1 MARKPNGQLTK
12 DYREI
17 LNLQYQ
23 FYEDLYSRDHAVK
36 FRLTNESGVYLNPT
50 QQRVSNEPF
59 SEEELFDA
67 MMTLK
72 KGKTPGWD
80 RIGLALYKKFWKE
93 LKWPLYLMLS
103 DAVRSGRL
111 NCTGHRG
118 IITLIPKKNKDDL
131 LVKNWHP
138 ITLLN
143 YDYKIYAKMIA
154 NRLEI
159 FADEMIGKQQTGF
172 VKGRC
177 ITSNIRRTAE
187 IVAYLERKNKPGVIA
202 MVDFEKCFDRIDH
215 NSIRAVFKYFKFGD
229 IFIDML
235 MILYK
240 DFKLCTSNNGYLSP
254 ILKKNRGINQGC
266 PGSPLVYTY
275 CGEILNHLI
284 KQNTSIKG
292 IPMPFLSN
300 ILSQF
305 ADDTGAFLKFECIT
319 IEEFGRTLQTIE
331 AQMGLKVS
339 YDKTTLYRVGLIR
352 NSNAKLYTAQNFKWS
367 NDSIDTLGVK
377 LSCDKNLDVS
387 NFLDIVNKVENICS
401 QWKNRT
407 LTLSGKVLLI
417 NSLMGSLYIYKMLS
431 LQNVAN
437 TEIDKFYKTVK
448 LFLWGNK
455 RAIVRLETLMKKKH
469 QGGLGLVN

>member
-1 MARKPNGQLTK
+1 MYVARKPNGQLTK
-12 DYREI
+12 DYHEI

-72 KGKTPGWD
+72 KGKTPGCD
-80 RIGLALYKKFWKE
+80 GIGLALYKKFWKE

-103 DAVRSGRL
+103 DAVRNGRL

-131 LVKNWHP
+131 LVKNWYP

-187 IVAYLERKNKPGVIA
+187 IVAYLERKNKPGVSA
-202 MVDFEKCFDRIDH
+202 VVDFEKCFD
-215 NSIRAVFKYFKFGD
+215 
-229 IFIDML
+229 
-235 MILYK
+235 
-240 DFKLCTSNNGYLSP
+240 
-254 ILKKNRGINQGC
+254 
-266 PGSPLVYTY
+266 
-275 CGEILNHLI
+275 
-284 KQNTSIKG
+284 
-292 IPMPFLSN
+292 
-300 ILSQF
+300 
-305 ADDTGAFLKFECIT
+305 
-319 IEEFGRTLQTIE
+319 
-331 AQMGLKVS
+331 
-339 YDKTTLYRVGLIR
+339 
-352 NSNAKLYTAQNFKWS
+352 
-367 NDSIDTLGVK
+367 
-377 LSCDKNLDVS
+377 
-387 NFLDIVNKVENICS
+387 
-401 QWKNRT
+401 
-407 LTLSGKVLLI
+407 
-417 NSLMGSLYIYKMLS
+417 
-431 LQNVAN
+431 
-437 TEIDKFYKTVK
+437 
-448 LFLWGNK
+448 
-455 RAIVRLETLMKKKH
+455 
-469 QGGLGLVN
+469 